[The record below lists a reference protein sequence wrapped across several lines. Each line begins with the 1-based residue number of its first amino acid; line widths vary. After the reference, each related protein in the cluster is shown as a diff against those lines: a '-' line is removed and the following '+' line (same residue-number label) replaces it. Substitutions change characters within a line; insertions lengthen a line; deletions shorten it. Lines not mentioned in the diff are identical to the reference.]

1 MKLTLLPIGHAAT
14 QKHNK
19 CIFTN
24 ERETNKL
31 NVPYKYVK
39 HAEYYHLKLASLRL
53 CRMQY
58 TQPFK

>member
-1 MKLTLLPIGHAAT
+1 MKLTLLPIGDEAT
-14 QKHNK
+14 QRHNK

-24 ERETNKL
+24 EEETNKL
-31 NVPYKYVK
+31 NGPYKYVK
-39 HAEYYHLKLASLRL
+39 HSEYYHRQASLRL

>member
-14 QKHNK
+14 QRHNK

-31 NVPYKYVK
+31 NDPYKYVK
-39 HAEYYHLKLASLRL
+39 HAEYYHRQV
-53 CRMQY
+53 MQNAVH
-58 TQPFK
+58 TTI